1 MPHLK
6 TRNREATGVVHWSD
20 NRNQVWAV
28 GYVLVVKLHRNLIIT
43 WKRRREEG
51 NSVEHISKQPTGKP

>member
-6 TRNREATGVVHWSD
+6 TCNREATGVVHWSD
-20 NRNQVWAV
+20 NRNQVGAV

-43 WKRRREEG
+43 WKRRQEEG
-51 NSVEHISKQPTGKP
+51 NSV

>member
-20 NRNQVWAV
+20 NRNQVGAV

-51 NSVEHISKQPTGKP
+51 NSV